1 MIHLC
6 VRKRGL
12 DASLIC
18 VIVLECNSNRLKTYM
33 SFNVSNPKPM
43 LQAAFKGTYEESFS
57 CQTESVFRRSDLLRL
72 PTLRVLKSPAL
83 RTGNVFVD
91 RRFERCA

>member
-18 VIVLECNSNRLKTYM
+18 VIVLECNSNRLNTYL
-33 SFNVSNPKPM
+33 SFNV
-43 LQAAFKGTYEESFS
+43 
-57 CQTESVFRRSDLLRL
+57 R
-72 PTLRVLKSPAL
+72 
-83 RTGNVFVD
+83 
-91 RRFERCA
+91 